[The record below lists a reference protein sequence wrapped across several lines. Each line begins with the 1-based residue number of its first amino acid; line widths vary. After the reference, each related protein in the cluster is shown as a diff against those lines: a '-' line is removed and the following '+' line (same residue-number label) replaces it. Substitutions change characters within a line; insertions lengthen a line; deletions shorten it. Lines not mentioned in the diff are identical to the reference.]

1 MQFLAVLFAMVIFS
15 VSAYAQDYAAPG
27 QFQVTVTDKSWT
39 DSARQNREVPVRI
52 YAPKDDPA
60 KLPVLI
66 FSHGLGG
73 SREGYAYFGRHMA
86 SHGYLCVHVQHHGSD
101 GQAIRA
107 AVQGGE
113 SPTEALRKAA
123 MNLQNAVDRPK
134 DVTFVLDQLAEMN
147 KAGNELADR
156 LDMDHIAIAG
166 HSFGGFTAMACA
178 GQGDDRLRDPRI
190 KSAIAMSAPAPKI
203 GPGYASITIPVLDM
217 TGTLDD
223 SPILGGTVES
233 RLKAFE
239 KLNKNERY
247 LVVFNGGD
255 HMVFSG
261 RSDALA
267 ALNLRGMA
275 GERKLDPQIQSHIKA
290 LSLAFMEHTL
300 HQDAKAQ
307 QWLTDADGAKAALG
321 DLATWTW
328 KKP

>member
-1 MQFLAVLFAMVIFS
+1 MQFLAVLAAVMLFGATVL
-15 VSAYAQDYAAPG
+15 AEDYAAPG
-27 QFQVTVTDKSWT
+27 QFQVSITDKSWT
-39 DSARQNREVPVRI
+39 DAARQDREVPVRI

-60 KLPVLI
+60 KLPVVI

-73 SREGYAYFGRHMA
+73 SREGYAYFGQHMA

-107 AVQGGE
+107 AVKGGE
-113 SPTEALRKAA
+113 PPTEALRKGA
-123 MNLQNAVDRPK
+123 MNLQNALDRPK
-134 DVTFVLDQLAEMN
+134 DVTFVLDQLAEMG
-147 KAGNELADR
+147 KAGNELAGR
-156 LDMDHIAIAG
+156 LDMDRIAIAG
-166 HSFGGFTAMACA
+166 HSFGGYTAMACA
-178 GQGDDRLRDPRI
+178 GQGDNRLRDPRI
-190 KSAIAMSAPAPKI
+190 KSAIAMSAPAPKV
-203 GPGYASITIPVLDM
+203 GPGYASITIPVLVM

-223 SPILGGTVES
+223 SPVLGGTVES

-239 KLNKNERY
+239 QMNKNERY

-267 ALNLRGMA
+267 ALNVRGMA
-275 GERKLDPQIQSHIKA
+275 GDRKLDPQIQSHIKA
-290 LSLAFMEHTL
+290 LSLAFLEHTL
-300 HQDAKAQ
+300 RQDAKAQ
-307 QWLTDADGAKAALG
+307 PWLTVTDGAKAALG